1 MKTASVVAMI
11 VGCLKRNRKTFK
23 KKKKK
28 KAFRLSSVVSVTC
41 FTNEVKPLSQIL
53 PLIQTLN
60 LLQGGVSAG
69 VGGVSAGVGGVNAN
83 EVGRESFLA

>member
-11 VGCLKRNRKTFK
+11 VGCLKRNRKTF